1 MSTHFT
7 RPARRR
13 YPGVTLSPVAMKLAH
28 PQPQRRPAR
37 RLPVTLCAG
46 LLVGVLATSMPRP
59 ARADVPARA
68 AAEPRAD
75 AAADA
80 MAGGAPDRVADE
92 PSALGL
98 GFARHLER
106 LVNEHRARHGLPALE
121 VAAALTLLAAEHSA
135 DMAASQRL
143 SHGGFT
149 ARLQRA
155 RSRACVENVGWNHA
169 TPESLLDGWR
179 LSPAHA
185 RNLLDPALVR
195 MGVAVSARYVTFFA
209 CR

>member
-28 PQPQRRPAR
+28 PPPQRRPAR

-59 ARADVPARA
+59 A
-68 AAEPRAD
+68 RAD